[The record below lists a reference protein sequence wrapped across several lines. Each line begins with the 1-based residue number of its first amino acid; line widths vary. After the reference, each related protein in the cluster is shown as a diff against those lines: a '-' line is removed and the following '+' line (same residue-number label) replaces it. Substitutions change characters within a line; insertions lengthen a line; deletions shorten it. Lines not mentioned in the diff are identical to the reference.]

1 MMMKR
6 LLFLM
11 LAAVGAASCDA
22 GSGNPVTAA
31 IAQAD
36 GRDHRFAELPKQLPG
51 EAVATFA
58 SGCYWCTE
66 HVFESL
72 KGVRTV
78 ISGHSGGT
86 AVSPTYEQ
94 VYRGGTGHAEAVQVY
109 YDPKVISF
117 PTLLRVFFVQHD
129 PTTLNRQGP
138 DSGDEYRSVAFYRT
152 PQEKQ
157 QIEAEIKR
165 VTAAKRYA
173 NPIVTEVTAFKVF
186 YPAERYHQ
194 DYFKNNPN
202 DPYVRN
208 VSTPRFNKFAK
219 EFPQLIKPEA

>member
-1 MMMKR
+1 MMKR
-6 LLFLM
+6 LFFLL

-22 GSGNPVTAA
+22 GASNPVAA
-31 IAQAD
+31 ALTQTD
-36 GRDHRFAELPKQLPG
+36 GRDHRFAELPKPLPG

-78 ISGHSGGT
+78 VSGHSGGT

-138 DSGDEYRSVAFYRT
+138 DAGDEYRSIAFYRT

-173 NPIVTEVTAFKVF
+173 NAIVTQVVPFKVF

-219 EFPQLIKPEA
+219 EFPQLLKPGA

>member
-1 MMMKR
+1 
-6 LLFLM
+6 
-11 LAAVGAASCDA
+11 
-22 GSGNPVTAA
+22 
-31 IAQAD
+31 
-36 GRDHRFAELPKQLPG
+36 
-51 EAVATFA
+51 
-58 SGCYWCTE
+58 
-66 HVFESL
+66 VFESL

-78 ISGHSGGT
+78 VSGHSGGT

-109 YDPKVISF
+109 YDPKVVSF
-117 PTLLRVFFVQHD
+117 STLLQVFFVQHD

-138 DSGDEYRSVAFYRT
+138 DAGDEYRSVAFYRT

-165 VTAAKRYA
+165 VTAAKRYP
-173 NPIVTEVTAFKVF
+173 NPIVTEVVAFKVF

-219 EFPQLIKPEA
+219 EFPQLIKPGA

>member
-1 MMMKR
+1 MKR
-6 LLFLM
+6 LFILLLTAM
-11 LAAVGAASCDA
+11 GAASCDA

-31 IAQAD
+31 LAQAD
-36 GRDHRFAELPKQLPG
+36 GRDHSFATLPKQQPG

-58 SGCYWCTE
+58 SGCFWCTE
-66 HVFESL
+66 HVYESL

-78 ISGHSGGT
+78 ISGHAGGT
-86 AVSPTYEQ
+86 TVSPTYEQ
-94 VYRGGTGHAEAVQVY
+94 VYGGGTGHAEAVQVY
-109 YDPKVISF
+109 YDPKVISYA
-117 PTLLRVFFVQHD
+117 TLLRVFFVQHD

-138 DSGDEYRSVAFYRT
+138 DAGDEYRSIAFYRT

-165 VTAAKRYA
+165 VNASHRYP
-173 NPIVTEVTAFKVF
+173 NPVVTQVVPFKVF

-194 DYFKNNPN
+194 DYFHNNPN

-219 EFPQLIKPEA
+219 EFPQLLKPGA